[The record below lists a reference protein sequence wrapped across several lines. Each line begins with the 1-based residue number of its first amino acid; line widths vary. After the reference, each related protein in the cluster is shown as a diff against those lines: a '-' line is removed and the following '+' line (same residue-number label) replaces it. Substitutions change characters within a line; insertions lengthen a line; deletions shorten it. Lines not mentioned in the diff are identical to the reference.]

1 MGGDI
6 MKRIKYRELTRSEF
20 PFWAIKVLFLLL
32 IMLTLSSCS
41 DEKEGPTE
49 YDTPYN
55 LEISKTSD
63 GQIQLTWQYSSQSA
77 DVVYVIAR
85 KEGAEEWNE
94 NYYQTTND
102 QRVFIDNIPTNSFTI
117 YSYKVKAKETETG
130 NESFFSNPVSFFPEI
145 SKPSDLQVQQYSQN
159 QLKISWV
166 DNIEG
171 EAGYKIDRK
180 TNNNNWSI
188 AYAVLDENSD
198 SYIDIIDQQYQSISY
213 RVYAFVG
220 TTNSPANEVTFTP
233 SVQVPDSLALDQ
245 ISSSQIKVSWNYM
258 GDSPDIFDLQRKI
271 GTNDWANLVQVNGN
285 QKHYIDN
292 LSIESATLSYR
303 IRSKKDTLYS
313 NYSMPKNINFNIVEL
328 STINLQNSG
337 NQLFVKDNY
346 LFIANDYHGALIYN
360 VENPTS
366 PSLIKNINMP
376 GRTLSIAVY
385 ENTLY
390 LANDQGL
397 MHIYDISDIGN
408 PVKLYNDIQF
418 YGQGNHISVG
428 MIDGKKYAFVAAGSS
443 GLKII
448 AFDMPNMPLPIVIK
462 TISTVP
468 GAHSFKSIIKGVNLY
483 IAEGT
488 NGVRQF
494 DLTDPYNPSLVNHKT
509 NIGTVVDFTL
519 SEQYLQI
526 ARGDRGLALLNIS
539 DLSLKSQYDTQGY
552 ANSLAIDTRNIY
564 VSDRDEG
571 FLIVSAINP
580 LNLTS
585 LCQIK
590 TSSNLLSVFIKNKYA
605 YISSQTYC
613 KIIQVHP

>member
-1 MGGDI
+1 
-6 MKRIKYRELTRSEF
+6 MKRIKYRKSTGSEI
-20 PFWAIKVLFLLL
+20 PFFAIKVLFLLI
-32 IMLTLSSCS
+32 IMFALSSCS
-41 DEKEGPTE
+41 DEKAGSIE

-77 DVVYVIAR
+77 DVIYVIAR
-85 KEGAEEWNE
+85 KEGAEDWNE

-130 NESFFSNPVSFFPEI
+130 SESFFSNPVSFFPEI

-159 QLKISWV
+159 QLKISWT

-220 TTNSPANEVTFTP
+220 NTNSPANEVTFTP

-245 ISSSQIKVSWNYM
+245 ISSSQIKVSWNYV

-271 GTNDWANLVQVNGN
+271 GTNDWANLAQVNGN
-285 QKHYIDN
+285 LKHYIDN
-292 LSIESATLSYR
+292 LSIESATLAYR

-346 LFIANDYHGALIYN
+346 LFIANDYHGTLIYN

-376 GRTLSIAVY
+376 GRTLSLAVY
-385 ENTLY
+385 DNTLY

-397 MHIYDISDIGN
+397 MHVYDISDIGN
-408 PVKLYNDIQF
+408 PVKLYDDIQF
-418 YGQGNHISVG
+418 YGQGNHINIG
-428 MIDGKKYAFVAAGSS
+428 MIDGKRYAFVAAGSS

-448 AFDMPNMPLPIVIK
+448 ALDMPNMPQPIVIK
-462 TISTVP
+462 AISTVP
-468 GAHSFKSIIKGVNLY
+468 GAHCFKSIISENSIY
-483 IAEGT
+483 IA
-488 NGVRQF
+488 
-494 DLTDPYNPSLVNHKT
+494 
-509 NIGTVVDFTL
+509 
-519 SEQYLQI
+519 
-526 ARGDRGLALLNIS
+526 
-539 DLSLKSQYDTQGY
+539 
-552 ANSLAIDTRNIY
+552 
-564 VSDRDEG
+564 
-571 FLIVSAINP
+571 
-580 LNLTS
+580 
-585 LCQIK
+585 
-590 TSSNLLSVFIKNKYA
+590 
-605 YISSQTYC
+605 
-613 KIIQVHP
+613 